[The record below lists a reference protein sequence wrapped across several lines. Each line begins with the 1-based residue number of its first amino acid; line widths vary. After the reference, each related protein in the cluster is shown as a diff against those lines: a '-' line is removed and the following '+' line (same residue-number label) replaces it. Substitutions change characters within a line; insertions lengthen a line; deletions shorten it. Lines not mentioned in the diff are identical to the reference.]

1 MKNNQLIRN
10 VGVLLAVALLCAV
23 AGSQFLAQQ
32 KDDVY
37 YTGNP
42 NITGVIKLSDYNPNL
57 KGTVNDVDI

>member
-37 YTGNP
+37 YT
-42 NITGVIKLSDYNPNL
+42 TEL
-57 KGTVNDVDI
+57 